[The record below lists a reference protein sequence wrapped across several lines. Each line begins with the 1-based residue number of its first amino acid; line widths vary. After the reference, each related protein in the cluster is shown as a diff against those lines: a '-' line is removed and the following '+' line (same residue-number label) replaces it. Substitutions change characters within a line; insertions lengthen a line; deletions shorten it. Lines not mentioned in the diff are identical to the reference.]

1 MKKTTKTIVR
11 IRTANMPMRHL
22 EKKRFFLAFL
32 KVSPIDRFAVLSVLI
47 LELARLGVLTVFSC
61 FKQDTSKFTDI

>member
-1 MKKTTKTIVR
+1 MKKITKRMVT
-11 IRTANMPMRHL
+11 IRTASIPIRHL

-32 KVSPIDRFAVLSVLI
+32 KVSPMDRFAVLSVLI